1 MRFKVDENLPVEV
14 VARLRR
20 SGYDALS
27 VRDQDMV
34 GQPDAALLTACRH
47 ESRVLVT
54 LDLDFADARSLSTKA
69 DAGVIV
75 LRAARQSRAQVL
87 AVFDLVLRLL
97 AAEPLAGQL
106 WIADESAVRIR
117 RLADNA

>member
-1 MRFKVDENLPVEV
+1 MRFKVDENLPVEMAV
-14 VARLRR
+14 RLRR
-20 SGYDALS
+20 SGHDALS

-34 GQPDAALLTACRH
+34 GETDAALLAACRQ

-54 LDLDFADARSLSTKA
+54 LDLDFADVRRSSTEA

-75 LRAARQSRAQVL
+75 LRLARQSREHVL
-87 AVFDLVLRLL
+87 SVFERVLRLL
-97 AAEPLAGQL
+97 PAEPLTGQL

-117 RLADNA
+117 RLAGDS